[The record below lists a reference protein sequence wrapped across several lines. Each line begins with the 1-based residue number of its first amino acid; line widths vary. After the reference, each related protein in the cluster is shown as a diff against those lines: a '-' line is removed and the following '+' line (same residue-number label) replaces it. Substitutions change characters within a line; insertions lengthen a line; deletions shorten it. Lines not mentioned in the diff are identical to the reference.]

1 MVLAPSYFERQ
12 PVLAALDLPTPLNA
26 EVMLRRAEAADLPAL
41 RRLLADDVLGA
52 AREATVESE
61 GYAQALERL
70 LADPGNDLVLGER
83 AGEVIAMLQLT
94 SIPGISRGGSVR
106 LNVEAVRVR
115 SDSRSTGLGSAMLRW
130 VIDAAAPACAAG
142 LIQLTSDAS
151 RLEAHQFYQRLG
163 FSASHLGFKLRL
175 NR

>member
-1 MVLAPSYFERQ
+1 MLAT
-12 PVLAALDLPTPLNA
+12 LDLPTPLNS
-26 EVMLRRAEAADLPAL
+26 EVLLRRAEPADLPAM
-41 RRLLADDVLGA
+41 RQLLADDALGA
-52 AREATVESE
+52 AREATADSA

-94 SIPGISRGGSVR
+94 SIPGISRSGSVR

-142 LIQLTSDAS
+142 LVQLTSDAS
-151 RLEAHQFYQRLG
+151 RAEAHRFYERLG
-163 FSASHLGFKLRL
+163 FTASHLGFKLRL
-175 NR
+175 DR